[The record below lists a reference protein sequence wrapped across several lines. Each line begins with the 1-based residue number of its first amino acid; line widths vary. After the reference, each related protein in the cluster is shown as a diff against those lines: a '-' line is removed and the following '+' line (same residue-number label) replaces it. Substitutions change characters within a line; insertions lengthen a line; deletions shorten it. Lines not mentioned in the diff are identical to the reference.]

1 MSLSRPLPPPPT
13 PAPQMVATMVPGTP
27 VMSVSVPVAA
37 ALPIAIP
44 CRSAHA
50 QNLTEAGKA
59 FAAEHAAAKAH
70 LDELQDRHARMITQ
84 EVSAHPDDLMGS
96 PSLPEGVDGAEHL
109 HANSLGTI
117 KSNDDIPDLTAD
129 VVIGEQ
135 AHIVEEQAH
144 IAIRSNK
151 RRDPSSPDYDMS
163 IPLATYEEA
172 IQRPDHEQWLVVMKT
187 ELQTMKDMSVYKV
200 AELPEGRKAIGC
212 HWVLKFKEDNKG
224 SSVYKARLVTQGFS
238 QVPGIDYGPT
248 FAPVIK
254 PVIICLLTALGC
266 QNDWEINTFDAKR
279 AFLWGVLKEEIY
291 MRQSK
296 GFEQGDW
303 RKSIWL
309 MLRSIY
315 GLKQLVLEWY
325 EQVCFVMSDLGFI
338 HTESDHIL
346 FYYDGEDD
354 ITMGIT
360 NPTANT
366 SSTRVR
372 CLIGW
377 HIDDGM
383 GVSNS
388 CPFLKKVKWRIVERF
403 GIKDLG
409 PVTKYLGVQF
419 E

>member
-1 MSLSRPLPPPPT
+1 
-13 PAPQMVATMVPGTP
+13 
-27 VMSVSVPVAA
+27 MSVSVLVAA

-50 QNLTEAGKA
+50 WNLTEAGKA
-59 FAAEHAAAKAH
+59 FAAECAAAKAH
-70 LDELQDRHARMITQ
+70 LDKLWDRRARMITQ
-84 EVSAHPDDLMGS
+84 GVSARLDNPMGS
-96 PSLPEGVDGAEHL
+96 PGSPEGVDGAEHL
-109 HANSLGTI
+109 HADSLGTI
-117 KSNDDIPDLTAD
+117 KSNDDIPDFTAD

-135 AHIVEEQAH
+135 AHIIEEQAH
-144 IAIRSNK
+144 IAIRSDK
-151 RRDPSSPDYDMS
+151 RRDPSSPDYTMS

-172 IQRPDHEQWLVVMKT
+172 IQRPDHEQWLVAMKT

-200 AELPEGRKAIGC
+200 VELPEGCKAIGC
-212 HWVLKFKEDNKG
+212 CWVLEFKEDNKG

-238 QVPGIDYGPT
+238 PVPGIDYSAT

-254 PVIICLLTALGC
+254 PATVCLLAALGC
-266 QNDWEINTFDAKR
+266 QNDWEIDTFDMKR

-291 MRQSK
+291 MRQPK
-296 GFEQGDW
+296 GFEQGYW

-309 MLRSIY
+309 MLHSIY
-315 GLKQLVLEWY
+315 GLKQSVLEWY
-325 EQVCFVMSDLGFI
+325 EQVCSVMSDLGFI
-338 HTESDHIL
+338 HAESDHAL
-346 FYYDGEDD
+346 FYYDGEDNV
-354 ITMGIT
+354 TMGIT
-360 NPTANT
+360 NPMANT

-372 CLIGW
+372 CLIRW

-388 CPFLKKVKWRIVERF
+388 CPFLEKVKWRIAERF

-419 E
+419 K